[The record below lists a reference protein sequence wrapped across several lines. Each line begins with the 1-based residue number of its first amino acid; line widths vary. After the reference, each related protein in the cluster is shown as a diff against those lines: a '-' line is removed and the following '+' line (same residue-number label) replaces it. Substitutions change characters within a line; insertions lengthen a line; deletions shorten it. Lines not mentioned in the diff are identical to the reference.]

1 MDEEDI
7 DSLAKKVEAKRSRM
21 KNIQSSTVSFSEA
34 PLISI
39 SVGDSETSTSTS
51 TTVSPNIKYSI
62 TNLSSRL
69 YTNGKIFEKF
79 DWLKN
84 KEERRKLVEKSYKS
98 GHILRLI

>member
-39 SVGDSETSTSTS
+39 SVGDSETLTS
-51 TTVSPNIKYSI
+51 TTVSSDIKYSI